1 MMVGGSTAVVLSGVL
16 SRAMLMVSPIFMRI
30 LLLAFFGAA
39 LGAGE
44 WLVACVPPPSVLVA
58 LFRMVGRPGTRAVTV
73 APRGHRWCRLL
84 ARCAWLALAVAVLV
98 AHCRL
103 GLS

>member
-1 MMVGGSTAVVLSGVL
+1 MMVGGSTVLLSGVL
-16 SRAMLMVSPIFMRI
+16 SRAMLMVSPIFIRI
-30 LLLAFFGAA
+30 PFGLSLLP

-73 APRGHRWCRLL
+73 VPRGRRWCRPL
-84 ARCAWLALAVAVLV
+84 ARCAWLALAAGIAVPV
-98 AHCRL
+98 VCRL
-103 GLS
+103 LVFW